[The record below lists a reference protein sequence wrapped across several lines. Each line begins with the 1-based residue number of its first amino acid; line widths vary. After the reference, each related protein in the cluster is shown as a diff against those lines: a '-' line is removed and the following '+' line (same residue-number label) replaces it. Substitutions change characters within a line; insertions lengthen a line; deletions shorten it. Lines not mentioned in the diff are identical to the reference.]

1 MKFNLVR
8 VLCMVFMLT
17 TSWLASSEAF
27 FSQPTMPSL
36 SYSGVM
42 IPLVTVSVLNS
53 MGFSYAQKNKNDP
66 KGGHDTNKR
75 ESNREKHEKGDA
87 RRRADQER
95 SNNPNKRRKG

>member
-8 VLCMVFMLT
+8 VLCVVFMLT
-17 TSWLASSEAF
+17 TCWLVSTSEACL
-27 FSQPTMPSL
+27 SQTTVSM
-36 SYSGVM
+36 VA
-42 IPLVTVSVLNS
+42 VSVLNS
-53 MGFSYAQKNKNDP
+53 MSGFVYAQKNSNQP

-87 RRRADQER
+87 RRRADQQR

>member
-1 MKFNLVR
+1 MKSNLVR

-36 SYSGVM
+36 SYGGVM
-42 IPLVTVSVLNS
+42 VAVSVLNS
-53 MGFSYAQKNKNDP
+53 LGFTYAQKNKNDP

-95 SNNPNKRRKG
+95 SNNLNKRRKG